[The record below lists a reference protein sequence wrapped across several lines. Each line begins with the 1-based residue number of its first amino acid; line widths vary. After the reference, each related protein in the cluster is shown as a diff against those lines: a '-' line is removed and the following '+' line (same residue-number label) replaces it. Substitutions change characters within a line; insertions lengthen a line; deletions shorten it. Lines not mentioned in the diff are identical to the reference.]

1 MEKSL
6 AFIKRNYSPLVLAY
20 LGDSYYETLAREYII
35 FDGNCIVSKLN
46 EQIKELITAVSQS
59 KIVDIILPHL
69 DETEIWFY
77 KTGRNARNT
86 HHAKSADAVEYR
98 RATGLECLF
107 GYLYLSEKHERARE
121 LFNIATE
128 QLFLKR
134 SENND

>member
-59 KIVDIILPHL
+59 KIIDIILPHL

>member
-107 GYLYLSEKHERARE
+107 GYLYLAEKHERARE